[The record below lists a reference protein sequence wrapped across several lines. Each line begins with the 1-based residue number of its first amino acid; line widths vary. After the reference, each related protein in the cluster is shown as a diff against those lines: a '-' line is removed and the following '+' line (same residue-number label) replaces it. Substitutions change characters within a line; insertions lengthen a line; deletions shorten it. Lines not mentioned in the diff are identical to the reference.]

1 MKAVIIRTKHFTLR
15 PIRKGDLESIARH
28 IDDCAIVRNMLSIPF
43 PYTIKDAREW
53 YRKTRNVARQKKRDR
68 YDFGIEIDD
77 EIVGGIGIFKISGH
91 KAEIGYWLSRSHWG
105 RGIMTGAVK
114 ELTRFCFKRLGL
126 RRIYASVFPYNKRSM
141 RVLEKAGYKFEGIL
155 RKNVKVRGKLKDEY
169 LFAKV
174 R

>member
-1 MKAVIIRTKHFTLR
+1 MLIKTKQFTLR

-28 IDDCAIVRNMLSIPF
+28 INDWAIVRNMLSIPY

-91 KAEIGYWLSRSHWG
+91 KAELGYWLGRAYWG
-105 RGIMTGAVK
+105 KGIMTEVVK
-114 ELTRFCFKRLGL
+114 EITKYGFNELGL
-126 RRIYASVFPYNKRSM
+126 RRIYASVFPHNKPSM

-155 RKNVKVRGKLKDEY
+155 RKNVKLRGKLIDEY